1 MSAKNG
7 NPCIKCGANEWNKK
21 GDCVP
26 CAKARRRRYYAENP
40 ERAKERSRQWREA
53 NPERKKANRKE
64 EYARNSEKAKA
75 DARQWRI
82 DNPERKRETNR
93 KWWQANRERAQ
104 ERNRQWI
111 RNNPDKKRAML
122 LRWRRA
128 NPGTCAAESSR
139 RRTNQTAAGGE
150 FTIAEWRALVDHYG
164 GKCLCCGRTD
174 VGLTA
179 DHVIPVSKGGTSNI
193 DNIQPLCRSCNSR
206 KHDKTIDYRPQSGL
220 GRWIQRKLFG

>member
-26 CAKARRRRYYAENP
+26 CTKARRRRYYAENP
-40 ERAKERSRQWREA
+40 ERGKEKSRQWREA

-75 DARQWRI
+75 NARQWNK
-82 DNPERKRETNR
+82 DNPERKRESSH
-93 KWWQANRERAQ
+93 KWWQSNRERAK
-104 ERNRQWI
+104 ENGSRWS
-111 RNNPDKKRAML
+111 RNNRDKKREML
-122 LRWRRA
+122 NRWRRE
-128 NPGTCAAESSR
+128 NPAACTAEHTR
-139 RRTNQTAAGGE
+139 RRAKQVAAGGK
-150 FTIAEWRALVDHYG
+150 FTAAEWVALVDHYG

-174 VGLTA
+174 VKLTA

-193 DNIQPLCRSCNSR
+193 DNIQPLCRSCNSH
-206 KHDKTIDYRPQSGL
+206 KNDKSIDYRPQSGL